1 MAKQESGLGFTG
13 SLYNISAYKRRD
25 MDTIIIRS
33 KGGPSKRM
41 IKSKPSFDLTRRNNK
56 EFGGRS
62 TASRWIMRILYP
74 LKPLSDYNI
83 SGPLNSILKPIQEMD
98 TVSEL
103 GKRNIGLSKNPR
115 LPEGFQLNRRN
126 LSKSVLSCATSTIVL
141 LQHVLKEHL
150 FIKIN
155 R

>member
-1 MAKQESGLGFTG
+1 
-13 SLYNISAYKRRD
+13 
-25 MDTIIIRS
+25 
-33 KGGPSKRM
+33 
-41 IKSKPSFDLTRRNNK
+41 
-56 EFGGRS
+56 
-62 TASRWIMRILYP
+62 MRVLYP
-74 LKPLSDYNI
+74 IKPLSDYNI
-83 SGPLNSILKPIQEMD
+83 SGPLNSALKSIQEMD
-98 TVSEL
+98 TVSGL